1 MTGSHM
7 TRRCLSSL
15 VAAACL
21 LASAFSEVSAAADG
35 SEPLVRV
42 TKSRLKLDPALERAY
57 TAFQA
62 GELAAAERDYAL
74 ALKSE
79 PNNSDALNGAA
90 AVALRKNERE
100 RAEIFYRRAV
110 AANPRDAAAQAGL
123 AGLRSAGDPL
133 ATESRLKELMALQPD
148 EPSLLFAL
156 GVAHAAAN
164 RWRDAQQAFFGAYA
178 GDPDRPDYL
187 FNLAVSL
194 DHLHQAPL
202 ARRFYEKALSAA
214 ARHPAA
220 FDLQQAAARLRELAP

>member
-1 MTGSHM
+1 MAQ
-7 TRRCLSSL
+7 RCLSSL
-15 VAAACL
+15 LPVAFLLASSLGGISVAAA
-21 LASAFSEVSAAADG
+21 EG
-35 SEPLVRV
+35 TEPLVRV
-42 TKSRLKLDPALERAY
+42 TKSQLKLNPAVERAY
-57 TAFQA
+57 MAFQA
-62 GELAAAERDYAL
+62 GDLAAAEREYAL

-79 PNNSDALNGAA
+79 PNNSEALNGAA
-90 AVALRKNERE
+90 AVALRKNERG

-123 AGLRSAGDPL
+123 AGLRGAGDPI
-133 ATESRLKELMALQPD
+133 ATESRLKELIALQPD

-156 GVAHAAAN
+156 GVAHAASN

-194 DHLHQAPL
+194 DHLHQVRL
-202 ARRFYEKALSAA
+202 ARQFYEKALSAA

-220 FDLQQAAARLRELAP
+220 FDVQQAAARLRELAP